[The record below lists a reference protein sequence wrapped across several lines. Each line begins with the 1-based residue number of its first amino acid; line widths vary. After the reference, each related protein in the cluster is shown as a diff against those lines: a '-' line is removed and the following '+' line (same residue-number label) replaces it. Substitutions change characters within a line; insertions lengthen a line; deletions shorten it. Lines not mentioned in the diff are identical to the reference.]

1 MGVGAWTCS
10 GAAPT
15 ATCGRWATGRVP
27 CTPGVSGLEVAGLV
41 KRYGEVLALDG
52 CSLEV
57 PAGHLVGLLGRMAPT
72 RPRSCA
78 FVLGFAFYSTL
89 YGSLGSLASRSEDAQ
104 AAAGP
109 VIALAAGTYA
119 LAVMAI
125 SNPAAGWV
133 TIVSVLPPTAPIIM
147 PLRAALVNVPAW
159 QNAVLHTGARLHLRE
174 AWHGEPTQP
183 QPAQH

>member
-1 MGVGAWTCS
+1 M
-10 GAAPT
+10 
-15 ATCGRWATGRVP
+15 
-27 CTPGVSGLEVAGLV
+27 
-41 KRYGEVLALDG
+41 
-52 CSLEV
+52 
-57 PAGHLVGLLGRMAPT
+57 
-72 RPRSCA
+72 
-78 FVLGFAFYSTL
+78 LGFAFYSTL

-159 QNAVLHTGARLHLRE
+159 QAAAAVILMLAATYGLFRAGARLYQNAVLHTGARLHLRE
-174 AWHGEPTQP
+174 SWHGEPTQP